1 MSDQP
6 ITNEVLAER
15 LEHFRRDQH
24 DDMTRIEAQLSK
36 LVPREVYDAHR
47 VADSAR
53 LGVLEKRADQF
64 EQDRQR
70 DKQAAVEHKQQ
81 MLRWVIGA
89 VALPFLLAVCQLW
102 LASRGGKP

>member
-1 MSDQP
+1 VGDP

-24 DDMTRIEAQLSK
+24 DDMTRIETQLSK

-47 VADSAR
+47 VADAAR
-53 LGVLEKRADQF
+53 LVSLEKRADQLDQ
-64 EQDRQR
+64 ERQQDRQR
-70 DKQAAVEHKQQ
+70 AVDHQRQ

-89 VALPFLLAVCQLW
+89 VALPILLAVWQLW
-102 LASRGGKP
+102 LSARGGKP